1 VTNERS
7 FILTDRKVL
16 VDQSQSGKVR
26 PWRER
31 KLENLQYSDYLQILH
46 YKKAH
51 RVKECGEVLRFVEDK
66 NGHKKLAQTWFCH
79 SRLCPL
85 CNWRRAMKQSNQLTQ
100 ILAEAVKQRK
110 TGRFLFLTL
119 TVENTSGN
127 QLKSELRQM
136 GRAIRDLM
144 RYKKPAKNLLGY
156 VRSTEVTVN
165 HEVDQPM
172 YHHHMHVLLFMKSS
186 YFTGTDNYISQAE
199 WTGYWQRAMKL
210 TYMPVVNVEAV
221 KPNVNRHKNSL
232 LASAQE
238 TAKYQVKSKDIL
250 TNNPEQDLQVVDDLE
265 QALAGSRQISYGGLL
280 KEIRKQLQLEDV
292 ENGDLIN
299 TDSDDQK
306 VDQVVREIVA
316 KWDYQRKNYFV

>member
-1 VTNERS
+1 MRGV
-7 FILTDRKVL
+7 FILANEKVL
-16 VDQSQSGKVR
+16 VDRSESGKVR

-31 KLENLQYSDYLQILH
+31 KLENLQYGDYLQILN

-51 RVKECGEVLRFVEDK
+51 RVKECGEVLRFVEDEQ
-66 NGHKKLAQTWFCH
+66 GHKKLAQTWFCH

-100 ILAEAVKQRK
+100 ILEEAVKQRK

-119 TVENTSGN
+119 TVENTTGK

-136 GRAIRDLM
+136 GRAVRDLM

-165 HEVDQPM
+165 HEADQPM
-172 YHHHMHVLLFMKSS
+172 YHHHMHVLLFVKSL
-186 YFTGTDNYISQAE
+186 YFKGSDNYISQSE

-210 TYMPVVNVEAV
+210 TYVPIVNVEAV
-221 KPNVNRHKNSL
+221 KPNVKRQKNSL

-250 TNNPEQDLQVVDDLE
+250 TNNPEQDLRVIDDLE

-316 KWDYQRKNYFV
+316 KWDYQCKNYFVLD

>member
-1 VTNERS
+1 M
-7 FILTDRKVL
+7 TDRKVL
-16 VDQSQSGKVR
+16 VDKSRSGKVR

-31 KLENLQYSDYLQILH
+31 KLENLQYGDYLQILN

-51 RVKECGEVLRFVEDK
+51 RVKECGEVLRFVEDEQ
-66 NGHKKLAQTWFCH
+66 GHKKLAQTWFCH

-119 TVENTSGN
+119 TVENTTGK

-165 HEVDQPM
+165 HEADQPM
-172 YHHHMHVLLFMKSS
+172 YHHHMHVLLFVKSL
-186 YFTGTDNYISQAE
+186 YFKGSDNYISQSE

-210 TYMPVVNVEAV
+210 TYVPIVNVEAV
-221 KPNVNRHKNSL
+221 KPNLNRHKNSL

-250 TNNPEQDLQVVDDLE
+250 TNNQEQDLQVIDDLE

-299 TDSDDQK
+299 TDCDNQEP
-306 VDQVVREIVA
+306 DQVVREIVA
-316 KWDYQRKNYFV
+316 KWDYLRKNYFI

>member
-1 VTNERS
+1 
-7 FILTDRKVL
+7 LTDRKVL
-16 VDQSQSGKVR
+16 VDRSQSGKVR
-26 PWRER
+26 PWREH
-31 KLENLQYSDYLQILH
+31 KLENLQYGDYLQMLH

-85 CNWRRAMKQSNQLTQ
+85 CNWRRSMKQSNQLTQ
-100 ILAEAVKQRK
+100 ILTEAVKQRK

-119 TVENTSGN
+119 TVKNTTGDL
-127 QLKSELRQM
+127 LKSELRQM
-136 GRAIRDLM
+136 GRAIAKIFQ
-144 RYKKPAKNLLGY
+144 YKKVAKNLLGY
-156 VRSTEVTVN
+156 VRSTEVTIN
-165 HEVDQPM
+165 HEADQLM

-199 WTGYWQRAMKL
+199 WTRYWQRAMKL
-210 TYMPVVNVEAV
+210 AYVPVVNIEAV

-250 TNNPEQDLQVVDDLE
+250 TNNQEQDLQVIDDLE

-299 TDSDDQK
+299 TDSDDKQTE
-306 VDQVVREIVA
+306 QVVREVVA
-316 KWDYQRKNYFV
+316 KWDYQRKNYFL

>member
-1 VTNERS
+1 
-7 FILTDRKVL
+7 
-16 VDQSQSGKVR
+16 
-26 PWRER
+26 
-31 KLENLQYSDYLQILH
+31 
-46 YKKAH
+46 
-51 RVKECGEVLRFVEDK
+51 
-66 NGHKKLAQTWFCH
+66 HKKLAQTWFCH

-100 ILAEAVKQRK
+100 ILTEAVKQRK

-119 TVENTSGN
+119 TVENTTGD

-136 GRAIRDLM
+136 GRAVAKIFQ
-144 RYKKPAKNLLGY
+144 YTKVAKNLLGY

-165 HEVDQPM
+165 HEAGQPM
-172 YHHHMHVLLFMKSS
+172 YHHHMHVLLFVKNH
-186 YFTGTDNYISQAE
+186 YFKGTDNYISQVE
-199 WTGYWQRAMKL
+199 WTGFWQRAMKL
-210 TYMPVVNVEAV
+210 TYVPMVNVEAV
-221 KPNVNRHKNSL
+221 KPNVKRQKNSL

-250 TNNPEQDLQVVDDLE
+250 TNNQEQDLQVIDDLE

-299 TDSDDQK
+299 TDSDDQDT
-306 VDQVVREIVA
+306 DQVVREIVA
-316 KWDYQRKNYFV
+316 KWDYQRKNYFI

>member
-1 VTNERS
+1 MA
-7 FILTDRKVL
+7 DRKVL
-16 VDQSQSGKVR
+16 VDRSQSGKVR
-26 PWRER
+26 PWREH
-31 KLENLQYSDYLQILH
+31 KLENLQYGDYLQMLH

-51 RVKECGEVLRFVEDK
+51 RVKECGEVLRFLEDK

-85 CNWRRAMKQSNQLTQ
+85 CNWRRSMKQSNQLTQ
-100 ILAEAVKQRK
+100 ILTEAVKQRK

-119 TVENTSGN
+119 TVKNTKGDL
-127 QLKSELRQM
+127 LKSELRQM
-136 GRAIRDLM
+136 GRAIAKIFQ
-144 RYKKPAKNLLGY
+144 YKKVAKNLLGY
-156 VRSTEVTVN
+156 VRSTEVTIN
-165 HEVDQPM
+165 HEADQLM
-172 YHHHMHVLLFMKSS
+172 YHHHMHVLIFMKSS

-199 WTGYWQRAMKL
+199 WTRYWQRAMKL
-210 TYMPVVNVEAV
+210 AYVPVVNVEAV

-250 TNNPEQDLQVVDDLE
+250 TNNQEQDLQVIDDLE

-299 TDSDDQK
+299 TDSDDLK
-306 VDQVVREIVA
+306 TDQVVREIIA
-316 KWDYQRKNYFV
+316 KWDYQRKNYFI

>member
-1 VTNERS
+1 
-7 FILTDRKVL
+7 LADRKVL
-16 VDQSQSGKVR
+16 VDRSQSGKVR
-26 PWRER
+26 PWREH
-31 KLENLQYSDYLQILH
+31 KLENLQYGDYLQMLH

-85 CNWRRAMKQSNQLTQ
+85 CNWRRSMKQSNQLTQ
-100 ILAEAVKQRK
+100 ILTEAVKQRK

-119 TVENTSGN
+119 TVKNTTGDL
-127 QLKSELRQM
+127 LKSELRQM
-136 GRAIRDLM
+136 GRAIAKIFQ
-144 RYKKPAKNLLGY
+144 YKKVAKNLLGY
-156 VRSTEVTVN
+156 VRSTEVTIN
-165 HEVDQPM
+165 HEADQLM

-199 WTGYWQRAMKL
+199 WTRYWQRAMKL
-210 TYMPVVNVEAV
+210 AYVPVVNIEAV

-250 TNNPEQDLQVVDDLE
+250 TNNQEQDLQAIDDLE

-299 TDSDDQK
+299 TDSDDKQTE
-306 VDQVVREIVA
+306 QVVREVVA
-316 KWDYQRKNYFV
+316 KWDYQRKNYFL

>member
-1 VTNERS
+1 
-7 FILTDRKVL
+7 LTDRKVL
-16 VDQSQSGKVR
+16 VDKSRSGKVR

-31 KLENLQYSDYLQILH
+31 KLENLQYGDYLQILN

-51 RVKECGEVLRFVEDK
+51 RVKECGEVLRFVEDEQ
-66 NGHKKLAQTWFCH
+66 GHKKLAQTWFCH

-119 TVENTSGN
+119 TVENTTGK

-165 HEVDQPM
+165 HEADQPM
-172 YHHHMHVLLFMKSS
+172 YHHHMHVLLFVKSL
-186 YFTGTDNYISQAE
+186 YFKGSDNYISQSE

-210 TYMPVVNVEAV
+210 TYVPIVNVEAV

-250 TNNPEQDLQVVDDLE
+250 TNNQEQDLQVIDDLE

-299 TDSDDQK
+299 TDCDNQEP
-306 VDQVVREIVA
+306 DQVVREIVA
-316 KWDYQRKNYFV
+316 KWDYLRKNYFI

>member
-1 VTNERS
+1 M
-7 FILTDRKVL
+7 TDRKVL
-16 VDQSQSGKVR
+16 VDKSRSGKVR

-31 KLENLQYSDYLQILH
+31 KLENLQYGDYLQILN

-51 RVKECGEVLRFVEDK
+51 RVKECGEVLRFVEDEQ
-66 NGHKKLAQTWFCH
+66 GHKKLAQTWFCH

-119 TVENTSGN
+119 TVENTTGK

-165 HEVDQPM
+165 HEADQPM
-172 YHHHMHVLLFMKSS
+172 YHHHMHVLLFMKSL
-186 YFTGTDNYISQAE
+186 YFKGSDNYISQSE

-210 TYMPVVNVEAV
+210 TYVPIVNVEAV

-250 TNNPEQDLQVVDDLE
+250 TNNQEQDLQVIDDLE

-299 TDSDDQK
+299 TDCDNQEP
-306 VDQVVREIVA
+306 DQVVREIVA
-316 KWDYQRKNYFV
+316 KWDYLRKNYFI

>member
-1 VTNERS
+1 M
-7 FILTDRKVL
+7 TDRKVL
-16 VDQSQSGKVR
+16 VDKSRSGKVR

-31 KLENLQYSDYLQILH
+31 KLENLQYGDYLQILN

-51 RVKECGEVLRFVEDK
+51 RVKECGEVLRFVEDEQ
-66 NGHKKLAQTWFCH
+66 GHKKLAQTWFCH

-100 ILAEAVKQRK
+100 ILEEAVKQRK

-119 TVENTSGN
+119 TVENTTGK

-165 HEVDQPM
+165 HEADQPM
-172 YHHHMHVLLFMKSS
+172 YHHHMHVLLFVKSL
-186 YFTGTDNYISQAE
+186 YFKGSDNYISQSE

-210 TYMPVVNVEAV
+210 TYVPIVNVEAV

-250 TNNPEQDLQVVDDLE
+250 TNNQEQDLQVIDDLE

-299 TDSDDQK
+299 TDCDNQEP
-306 VDQVVREIVA
+306 DQVVREIVA
-316 KWDYQRKNYFV
+316 KWDYLRKNYFI

>member
-1 VTNERS
+1 MA
-7 FILTDRKVL
+7 DRKVL
-16 VDQSQSGKVR
+16 VDRSQSGKVR
-26 PWRER
+26 PWREH
-31 KLENLQYSDYLQILH
+31 KLENLQYGDYLQMLH

-85 CNWRRAMKQSNQLTQ
+85 CNWRRSMKQSNQLTQ
-100 ILAEAVKQRK
+100 ILTEAVKQRK

-119 TVENTSGN
+119 TVKNTTGDL
-127 QLKSELRQM
+127 LKSELRQM
-136 GRAIRDLM
+136 GRAIAKIFQ
-144 RYKKPAKNLLGY
+144 YKKVAKNLLGY
-156 VRSTEVTVN
+156 VRSTEVTIN
-165 HEVDQPM
+165 HEADQLM

-199 WTGYWQRAMKL
+199 WTRYWQRAMKL
-210 TYMPVVNVEAV
+210 AYVPVVNVEAV

-250 TNNPEQDLQVVDDLE
+250 TNNQEQDLQVIDDLE

-299 TDSDDQK
+299 TDSDDKQNE
-306 VDQVVREIVA
+306 QVVREVVA
-316 KWDYQRKNYFV
+316 KWDYQRKNYFL

>member
-1 VTNERS
+1 
-7 FILTDRKVL
+7 LTDRKVL
-16 VDQSQSGKVR
+16 VDKSRSGKVR

-31 KLENLQYSDYLQILH
+31 KLENLQYGDYLQILN

-51 RVKECGEVLRFVEDK
+51 RVKECGEVLRFVEDEQ
-66 NGHKKLAQTWFCH
+66 GHKKLAQTWFCH

-110 TGRFLFLTL
+110 AGRFLFLTL
-119 TVENTSGN
+119 TVENTTGK
-127 QLKSELRQM
+127 QLKNELRQM

-165 HEVDQPM
+165 HEADQPM
-172 YHHHMHVLLFMKSS
+172 YHHHMHVLLFVKSL
-186 YFTGTDNYISQAE
+186 YFKGSDNYISQSE

-210 TYMPVVNVEAV
+210 TYVPIVNVEAV
-221 KPNVNRHKNSL
+221 KPNVNRQKNSL

-250 TNNPEQDLQVVDDLE
+250 TNNQEQDLQVIDDLE

-280 KEIRKQLQLEDV
+280 KEIRKHLQLEDV

-299 TDSDDQK
+299 TDSDDKQAE
-306 VDQVVREIVA
+306 QVVREVVA
-316 KWDYQRKNYFV
+316 KWDYQRKNYFI

>member
-1 VTNERS
+1 M
-7 FILTDRKVL
+7 TDRKVL
-16 VDQSQSGKVR
+16 VDKSRSGKVR

-31 KLENLQYSDYLQILH
+31 KLENLQYGDYLQILN

-51 RVKECGEVLRFVEDK
+51 RVKECGEVLRFVEDEQ
-66 NGHKKLAQTWFCH
+66 GHKKLAQTWFCH

-100 ILAEAVKQRK
+100 ILEEAVKQRK

-119 TVENTSGN
+119 TVENTTGK

-165 HEVDQPM
+165 HEADQPM
-172 YHHHMHVLLFMKSS
+172 YHHHMHVLLFVKSL
-186 YFTGTDNYISQAE
+186 YFKGSDNYISQSE

-210 TYMPVVNVEAV
+210 NYVPIVNVEAV
-221 KPNVNRHKNSL
+221 KPNVDRHKNSL

-250 TNNPEQDLQVVDDLE
+250 TNNQEQDLQVIDDLE

-299 TDSDDQK
+299 TDSDDQDT
-306 VDQVVREIVA
+306 DQVVREIVA
-316 KWDYQRKNYFV
+316 KWDYQRNNYFV

>member
-1 VTNERS
+1 M
-7 FILTDRKVL
+7 TDRKVL
-16 VDQSQSGKVR
+16 VDKSRSGKVR

-31 KLENLQYSDYLQILH
+31 KLENLQYGDYLQILN

-51 RVKECGEVLRFVEDK
+51 RVKECGEVLRFVEDEQ
-66 NGHKKLAQTWFCH
+66 GHKKLAQTWFCH

-119 TVENTSGN
+119 TVENTTGK

-165 HEVDQPM
+165 HEADQPM
-172 YHHHMHVLLFMKSS
+172 YHHHMHVLLFVKSL
-186 YFTGTDNYISQAE
+186 YFKGSDNYISQSE

-210 TYMPVVNVEAV
+210 TYVPIVNVEAV

-250 TNNPEQDLQVVDDLE
+250 TNNQEQDLQVIDDLE

-299 TDSDDQK
+299 TDCDNQEP
-306 VDQVVREIVA
+306 DQVVREIVA
-316 KWDYQRKNYFV
+316 KWDYLRKNYFI

>member
-1 VTNERS
+1 MA
-7 FILTDRKVL
+7 DKKVL
-16 VDQSQSGKVR
+16 VDRSRSGKVR
-26 PWRER
+26 PWREH
-31 KLENLQYSDYLQILH
+31 KLENLQYGDYLQMLH

-100 ILAEAVKQRK
+100 ILEEAVKQRK

-119 TVENTSGN
+119 TVENTTGN

-136 GRAIRDLM
+136 GQAIRDLM
-144 RYKKPAKNLLGY
+144 RYKKPSKNLLGY

-165 HEVDQPM
+165 HEADQPM

-186 YFTGTDNYISQAE
+186 YFTGTDNYISQVE

-210 TYMPVVNVEAV
+210 TYVPIVNVEAV
-221 KPNVNRHKNSL
+221 KPNVKRHKSSL
-232 LASAQE
+232 LTSAQE

-250 TNNPEQDLQVVDDLE
+250 TNNLEQDLQVIDDLE

-299 TDSDDQK
+299 TDSDDQGS
-306 VDQVVREIVA
+306 DQVVREIVA
-316 KWDYQRKNYFV
+316 KWDYQRKNYFI